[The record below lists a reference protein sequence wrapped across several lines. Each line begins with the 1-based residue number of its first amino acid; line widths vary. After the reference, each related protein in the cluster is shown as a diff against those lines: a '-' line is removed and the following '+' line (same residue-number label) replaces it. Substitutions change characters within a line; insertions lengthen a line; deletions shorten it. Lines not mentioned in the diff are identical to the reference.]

1 MANNILNVLKI
12 ALDNYDKTKIE
23 QDQMFKIANNISFNL
38 SYNDIKKSTFKLHD
52 KKKEFEILSVYNTN
66 KTTWSWA
73 WELQN
78 LPKNMYT
85 KSLQLHN
92 YGMSQI
98 NSNETNLAFIR
109 KILISHEITM
119 TNPIDFDVILAL
131 SLYLTKSKY
140 IVKIMLSEHEYAKF
154 LKNIEDGTSAFDIAL
169 LSRNILLNAAN
180 QTTKKVGEML
190 FVDLSSWFVYLLI

>member
-12 ALDNYDKTKIE
+12 ALDNYDKTKLE
-23 QDQMFKIANNISFNL
+23 QDQIFKIVDNISFNL
-38 SYNDIKKSTFKLHD
+38 SYNDIQKSTFKLHN

-66 KTTWSWA
+66 KATWSWA

-98 NSNETNLAFIR
+98 NSNEANFAFIR
-109 KILISHEITM
+109 KILISHEITIL
-119 TNPIDFDVILAL
+119 NPIDFDVILAL
-131 SLYLTKSKY
+131 SLYLTKSRY
-140 IVKIMLSEHEYAKF
+140 IVKIMLSEHEYTKF
-154 LKNIEDGTSAFDIAL
+154 LKNIEDGTSVFDITL
-169 LSRNILLNAAN
+169 LSRNILLDAAN
-180 QTTKKVGEML
+180 HTTKKIGDTL
-190 FVDLSSWFVYLLI
+190 YVDLSSWFVYLLI

>member
-1 MANNILNVLKI
+1 M
-12 ALDNYDKTKIE
+12 
-23 QDQMFKIANNISFNL
+23 
-38 SYNDIKKSTFKLHD
+38 SYNDIKKSTFQLHN

-98 NSNETNLAFIR
+98 NSNEANLAFIR
-109 KILISHEITM
+109 KILISHEITI

-140 IVKIMLSEHEYAKF
+140 IIKIMLSEHEYAKF
-154 LKNIEDGTSAFDIAL
+154 LKNIEDGTSVFDITL
-169 LSRNILLNAAN
+169 LSRNILLNAAD
-180 QTTKKVGEML
+180 QTTKKAGEML